1 MSYREKLT
9 SASNWRYPTQ
19 RAPREKE
26 QFVANLN
33 ERLPDKQL
41 QGLVKSLFRPS
52 YGGNRNCAFRTTACL
67 EESVSGWRR
76 LALGRR
82 GPLTLSSRL

>member
-9 SASNWRYPTQ
+9 SAGNWRYPTQ
-19 RAPREKE
+19 RAPCEKE
-26 QFVANLN
+26 QFVAYLN

-52 YGGNRNCAFRTTACL
+52 YGGNRNWAFRQQHAAKNQF
-67 EESVSGWRR
+67 
-76 LALGRR
+76 LAGVCWH
-82 GPLTLSSRL
+82 